1 MVNGS
6 RVTVIFI
13 SEAKLLKL
21 CVMSLSGEGES
32 VKVKLCPKCN
42 GRMTET
48 RPYHTIPRL
57 RKDRGVDVAAS
68 LAVEVFL
75 CMNCRYLEFYSA
87 ERQGVEE

>member
-1 MVNGS
+1 MID
-6 RVTVIFI
+6 RHVTVIFI

-21 CVMSLSGEGES
+21 CVMSLSGKDET

-42 GRMTET
+42 GPMSET

-57 RKDRGVDVAAS
+57 RRDRGVDIAAS

-75 CMNCRYLEFYSA
+75 CMNCRYVEFYSA
-87 ERQGVEE
+87 ERQGAEE

>member
-1 MVNGS
+1 MIGS
-6 RVTVIFI
+6 DVTVIFI
-13 SEAKLLKL
+13 SEAKLLKP
-21 CVMSLSGEGES
+21 CVMSLSGKDET

-68 LAVEVFL
+68 LAVEMFL

-87 ERQGVEE
+87 ERQGAEE